1 MQKPKQLV
9 VERNKRSGHDDRKVG
24 GVLDKYNRENPPKDL
39 GLQKQCDCETNE
51 TKVGTVLDP
60 FGGSGTT
67 AQAAHKHGR
76 DCVLCELNADYVP
89 LIEKR
94 LNVGDIFMQLEVV
107 NYAKK
112 TTSEA

>member
-1 MQKPKQLV
+1 MDTRGGLAKITALPYK
-9 VERNKRSGHDDRKVG
+9 NKRSVWTVTTKPFKEAHFATFPMDLIEPCVLAGCPKN
-24 GVLDKYNRENPPKDL
+24 GV
-39 GLQKQCDCETNE
+39 
-51 TKVGTVLDP
+51 VLDP

-67 AQAAHKHGR
+67 AQAAYKHGR